1 MKEIVQ
7 WTEIYRVCG
16 EISVS
21 RSLGDVDFK
30 FGDLYRKQQQ
40 QQQQQRKKQEEQQKE
55 EEGEQREEEE
65 LSPYTS
71 QPYYSAGGFTSDYPF
86 WFPEG
91 HNEKFYNDLISG
103 QAEFLH
109 LQLKP

>member
-40 QQQQQRKKQEEQQKE
+40 QQQQQRKKREEQQ
-55 EEGEQREEEE
+55 